1 MLDKLIAF
9 NIKTVTPNTKKYRVR
24 VLQIIEN
31 TLAKPRTPPT
41 WI

>member
-1 MLDKLIAF
+1 MLYKLIAF
-9 NIKTVTPNTKKYRVR
+9 NIKTVTPYAKKYRVW

-31 TLAKPRTPPT
+31 TVAKPRTPPT